1 MKYFL
6 VQFEYFS
13 MQLISSY
20 IALCVHIQ
28 TCHKTKESNN
38 ANQFSDSLNDADP
51 SMSKDMP
58 AFWSMWQSKFSR
70 KQTPSVID
78 NRSDEMFL

>member
-38 ANQFSDSLNDADP
+38 ANQFSDSLNDAADP

-58 AFWSMWQSKFSR
+58 AFGACGSQSLVASR
-70 KQTPSVID
+70 HLQ
-78 NRSDEMFL
+78 